1 VITEGGEAL
10 DAVISLRSVT
20 KSFGSHTVLKDIS
33 FDVPRGKITSV
44 MGPSGTGKSVLLKNI
59 IGLLRPDSGEI
70 WVEGEETVAMGE
82 RDLYRVRRKFGV
94 LFQDG
99 ALFGSMSMFDNM
111 AFPLRE
117 HTRKSEKEIRE
128 IVLQKADMV
137 GMLDHMKK
145 YPGEVSGGM
154 KKRAGL
160 ARALA
165 MDPDIILFDEPDSG
179 LDPVRV
185 SYLDELVKKI
195 QEETGATFVII
206 THNIA
211 SVMRTSDYIAVLYRA
226 GLVKFASKQEMRTTD
241 DPIIRQFLAGRAL
254 GPIGMDEL
262 ATEQSD
268 IERDLVAREVAR
280 MEAAGLDASDTSDIL
295 QV

>member
-1 VITEGGEAL
+1 M
-10 DAVISLRSVT
+10 DAVISLRNVT
-20 KSFGSHTVLKDIS
+20 KSFGSHTVLRDIS
-33 FDVPRGKITSV
+33 FDIPRGQITAV

-99 ALFGSMSMFDNM
+99 ALFGSMNMFDNM

-117 HTRKSEKEIRE
+117 HTRKTEKEIRE
-128 IVLQKADMV
+128 IVLAKADMV

-145 YPGEVSGGM
+145 FPGEVSGGM

-165 MDPDIILFDEPDSG
+165 MDPEIILFDEPDSG

-226 GLVKFASKQEMRTTD
+226 GLVKFASKQEMRTTGD
-241 DPIIRQFLAGRAL
+241 EIIRQFLAGRAL

-280 MEAAGLDASDTSDIL
+280 MEAAGLDPSDTTDIL

>member
-1 VITEGGEAL
+1 MGGTL
-10 DAVISLRSVT
+10 DAVISLRGVT
-20 KSFGSHTVLKDIS
+20 KSFGAHMVLNDIS
-33 FDVPRGKITSV
+33 FDIPRGQITSV

-59 IGLLRPDSGEI
+59 IGLLRPDAGEI
-70 WVEGEETVAMGE
+70 WVEGEETVGMGE

-99 ALFGSMSMFDNM
+99 ALFGSMNMFDNM

-128 IVLQKADMV
+128 IVLAKADMV

-226 GLVKFASKQEMRTTD
+226 GLVKFASKADMRTTP

-268 IERDLVAREVAR
+268 IEKELVAREVAR
-280 MEAAGLDASDTSDIL
+280 LGEDAGTDIL
-295 QV
+295 TV

>member
-1 VITEGGEAL
+1 M
-10 DAVISLRSVT
+10 T
-20 KSFGSHTVLKDIS
+20 KSFGSHTVLRDIS
-33 FDVPRGKITSV
+33 FDIPRGQITAV

-59 IGLLRPDSGEI
+59 IGLLRPDGGEI
-70 WVEGEETVAMGE
+70 WVEGEETVRMGE

-99 ALFGSMSMFDNM
+99 ALFGSMNMFDNM

-117 HTRKSEKEIRE
+117 HTRKSEKEIRD

-165 MDPDIILFDEPDSG
+165 MDPEIILFDEPDSG

-241 DPIIRQFLAGRAL
+241 DQIIRQFLAGRAL

-268 IERDLVAREVAR
+268 IERELVQREVDR
-280 MEAAGLDASDTSDIL
+280 MEAAGLDAADTTAIL

>member
-1 VITEGGEAL
+1 M
-10 DAVISLRSVT
+10 T
-20 KSFGSHTVLKDIS
+20 KSFGSHTVLRDIS
-33 FDVPRGKITSV
+33 FDIPRGQITAV

-59 IGLLRPDSGEI
+59 IGLLRPDGGEI
-70 WVEGEETVAMGE
+70 WVEGEETVGMGE

-99 ALFGSMSMFDNM
+99 ALFGSMNMFDNM

-117 HTRKSEKEIRE
+117 HTRKSEKEIRD

-165 MDPDIILFDEPDSG
+165 MDPEIILFDEPDSG

-226 GLVKFASKQEMRTTD
+226 GLVKFASKEEMRTTD
-241 DPIIRQFLAGRAL
+241 DEIIRQFLAGRAL

-268 IERDLVAREVAR
+268 IERELVQREVDR
-280 MEAAGLDASDTSDIL
+280 MEAAGLDAADTSAIL

>member
-1 VITEGGEAL
+1 VITEGGGAL

-33 FDVPRGKITSV
+33 FDVPRGKITAV

-165 MDPDIILFDEPDSG
+165 MDPEIILFDEPDSG

-185 SYLDELVKKI
+185 SYLDELVGKI

-211 SVMRTSDYIAVLYRA
+211 SVMRVADFIAVLYRA
-226 GLVKFASKQEMRTTD
+226 ELVKFASKQEMRTTD
-241 DPIIRQFLAGRAL
+241 DEIIRQFLAGRAM

-280 MEAAGLDASDTSDIL
+280 MEAAGLDASDTSDIM